1 MGKRVRPKGGVKG
14 ARWAKGQS
22 CVSNPTKNKHR
33 AKAKPMFGQQFSPHN
48 PNTGIGFF
56 YSLG

>member
-1 MGKRVRPKGGVKG
+1 MGKRVRPKGGAKV

-33 AKAKPMFGQQFSPHN
+33 AKAKPMFGQHFSYGSTGRIMN
-48 PNTGIGFF
+48 VVIVPN
-56 YSLG
+56 